1 LGVYWNLWELEDLK
15 DNTILSLHHLMM
27 VFVSHKQG
35 IPMSSKSVF
44 FLNGKALEFLR
55 ISPTEILKVISQG
68 KSAQMWQFWDHFF
81 NHHHCMDL
89 LASIPRA
96 FHFGILIHIKG
107 YPEQG
112 NNNCICNNISSSAGN
127 NSRSSDIVS
136 PNFENIWPILYHDC
150 TQWLNIT
157 PTQPPRGVVSR

>member
-1 LGVYWNLWELEDLK
+1 
-15 DNTILSLHHLMM
+15 
-27 VFVSHKQG
+27 
-35 IPMSSKSVF
+35 
-44 FLNGKALEFLR
+44 
-55 ISPTEILKVISQG
+55 
-68 KSAQMWQFWDHFF
+68 
-81 NHHHCMDL
+81 MDL

-150 TQWLNIT
+150 TQ
-157 PTQPPRGVVSR
+157 